1 MPGLTLDED
10 FGLSA
15 DVKRPEA
22 AVTEP
27 KKEPE
32 APKVFKREIDLGDGS
47 GVQVFEAETQ
57 DGLIDKLT
65 EAQRNAT
72 LKIKELNR
80 QSKAAPVVEP
90 EKRDA
95 RVKPEPS
102 VLSQSELEQVSIQLS
117 TEPHKAFE
125 KLFRAATGASPTE
138 FAKTVAQVNDV
149 VEVLQGAA
157 AAEEFVAEHIEDYSP
172 TPKNFAAIR
181 KFLETENLHTTK
193 RNLDYAFYKLSAQGA
208 LDAPKQEQL
217 AKPADEARIEPK
229 TETKPVA
236 PPHSLSGKDTGTAPA
251 AVGDVEALAEDIMT
265 LPYDQARAR
274 IVSRLRQGQ
283 A

>member
-1 MPGLTLDED
+1 MSSGLVLDSD
-10 FGLSA
+10 FGLAA

-22 AVTEP
+22 IEP
-27 KKEPE
+27 KKEPV

-80 QSKAAPVVEP
+80 EVKGARSIEP
-90 EKRDA
+90 EKREPLT
-95 RVKPEPS
+95 KPVPTT
-102 VLSQSELEQVSIQLS
+102 LSQAEVEQLAIQLS
-117 TEPHKAFE
+117 TEPHVAFE
-125 KLFRAATGASPTE
+125 KLFKAATGASPNE
-138 FAKTVAQVNDV
+138 FAKTIAQVNDV

-157 AAEEFVAEHIEDYSP
+157 AAEEFVAEHVEDYLP
-172 TPKNFAAIR
+172 TPRNFAAIR
-181 KFLETENLHTTK
+181 KFLEAESLHTTK

-208 LDAPKQEQL
+208 LDAPKPEQPV
-217 AKPADEARIEPK
+217 KPADEVRIEPK
-229 TETKPVA
+229 IETKPVV
-236 PPHSLSGKDTGTAPA
+236 PPHTLSGKDTVASVPA
-251 AVGDVEALAEDIMT
+251 ADEVDALAEDIMT
-265 LPYDQARAR
+265 MPYEQARAR